1 MCVDRNGPRHALDQT
16 LTIVHVAAKGDGAV
30 DALVSSVARVP
41 PRLELR
47 ESTVNRVAR
56 SGKRQGAVTSG
67 VPHQPGHKNRHHS
80 QLLQHA
86 SK

>member
-1 MCVDRNGPRHALDQT
+1 MDGSIEQTAGGCAQTATDRVMHSIMQT

-30 DALVSSVARVP
+30 DALVGSVARIP

-47 ESTVNRVAR
+47 ESTVNRVAG

-67 VPHQPGHKNRHHS
+67 VPHQPG
-80 QLLQHA
+80 
-86 SK
+86 